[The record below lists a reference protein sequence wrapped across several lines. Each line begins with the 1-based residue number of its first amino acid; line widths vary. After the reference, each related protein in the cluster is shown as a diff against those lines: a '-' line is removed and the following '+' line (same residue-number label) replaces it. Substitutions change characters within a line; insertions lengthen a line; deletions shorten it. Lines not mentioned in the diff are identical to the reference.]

1 MIKKY
6 RKNKLKGSVLY
17 TVVAVMMIMTVF
29 VFAALTLASAANRRA
44 FNSYANNQTQYTARS
59 VVDSMMKI
67 LRENGS
73 AAVGELTPDE
83 LNILNNSI
91 DSSMGK
97 VTSAKIESIG
107 TIKELEAK
115 NYNFGLN
122 LTEEQKNNYV
132 YKLSA
137 TVKMLGQ
144 ENTVSLYCYNGK
156 EDNPPVFNHSLTVL
170 GDLIMDDK
178 ANTFGDVY
186 SFVENPGDVYLLN
199 SAKMDSS
206 YGNNGSITLRGN
218 NKWSVPEAGLGI
230 FINGNMTFDG
240 QVSNFT
246 SDITQSGL
254 LYRDLP
260 YLFVRD
266 KIDLSDKISI
276 GDFNHPYIVMTDSIN
291 TYNYQNKFYG
301 DVYLYDQAT
310 TSVINSNFLFG
321 CSSNV
326 FKKKNNNN
334 LGYNAY
340 MGGNLYSMG
349 SVNVIGSGTLANN
362 VLIDNTLTFN
372 ANNNTTG
379 AVVAENINLNG
390 GDAFNFANGLF
401 VDPDK
406 LTLNYYNIY
415 INEQKYSNEDY
426 TTQWQTVTE
435 YGERQLTNSTSEI
448 VKTHYNNRLNYDCP
462 FSDFLINDAA
472 RISAQPT
479 SINIQFSK
487 IDDFLSQ
494 KLKVDCYF
502 YYIDNYNNRQF
513 ASKKEGYIDT
523 SGDLKFT
530 ANLSDISPV
539 KSETGFIS
547 VGISI
552 YPEYDYSIYD
562 EAQRNYIHDE
572 DMFKEIKIENITVN
586 FSIAGEKSVFIPNQ
600 KTPLALI
607 RAANDVSFN
616 NNDNIIYIDDID
628 KSVKIKRLVDEYG
641 TPVSMEIST
650 ADLTGIE
657 EGNETSVSYS
667 PVEWTDYS
675 GSIRTDFSYDSEYA
689 EFLRTVVNTVTFPES
704 MKKTNVIDNGSN
716 SKGFVDTSFLSS
728 TILENIKKNSKSY
741 EDVKSYI
748 EDKPVYMAGSA
759 DAPISVYE
767 KAVEKK
773 SVSIDDLEIN
783 CNCTLSGNFQFNNAK
798 ILKINPGDNDMYIN
812 LINFT
817 ATNLTIKVDDS
828 GSGKVTF
835 IVPRKGIIFNYSFI
849 DSYGA
854 EQNPTIVSE
863 GNVNFNKSS
872 LLTTTYY
879 VELNKSSSEIWR
891 QPADTKYVPNIY
903 FYMDDSGSYDDNGTI
918 YNDNDDTGLFNI
930 TNGSTISAYINAPT
944 AKLKKGG
951 TYKTYNIKYNGIS
964 ESLDIGIIGS
974 AIFNKVSLS
983 NPFAFLYVDENGASL
998 GAPDPSD
1005 VGEFTTLYYQSY

>member
-67 LRENGS
+67 LEENGAS
-73 AAVGELTPDE
+73 AVGPVDCNV
-83 LNILNNSI
+83 LNASI

-132 YKLSA
+132 YKLTA

-156 EDNPPVFNHSLTVL
+156 ENNPPVFNHSLTVL
-170 GDLIMDDK
+170 GQLTMDDK
-178 ANTFGDVY
+178 ANTYGDVY
-186 SFVENPGDVYLLN
+186 SFVESPGDIYIQN

-206 YGNNGSITLRGN
+206 YGNNGNITLGGN
-218 NKWSVPEAGLGI
+218 NKWSVPEAGSGI
-230 FINGNMTFDG
+230 FINGNMTFSG
-240 QVSNFT
+240 EGSNFT
-246 SDITQSGL
+246 SDISKSGL

-266 KIDLSDKISI
+266 KIELSDKISI
-276 GDFNHPYIVMTDSIN
+276 GDFNHPYIVMADSIN

-362 VLIDNTLTFN
+362 ALVDNTLTFN

-379 AVVAENINLNG
+379 AVVAENINLSG
-390 GDAFNFANGLF
+390 GDTFNFANGLF

-448 VKTHYNNRLNYDCP
+448 IKTHYNNILNYDCP
-462 FSDFLINDAA
+462 FSDFLVNDAA

-479 SINIQFSK
+479 SINIQFGK

-572 DMFKEIKIENITVN
+572 DMYKEIKLENITIN

-607 RAANDVSFN
+607 KAANDVAFN
-616 NNDNIIYIDDID
+616 NNGNIIYIDDID
-628 KSVKIKRLVDEYG
+628 KSVRIEKFVDDYG
-641 TPVSMEIST
+641 YTKLKIST
-650 ADLTGIE
+650 ADLTGVD
-657 EGNETSVSYS
+657 EGNELGLAYS
-667 PVEWTDYS
+667 DIGEYY
-675 GSIRTDFSYDSEYA
+675 YDTEYA
-689 EFLRTVVNTVTFPES
+689 RFLRAVVNTVTFPET
-704 MKKTNVIDNGSN
+704 MKKTNVIENGSN
-716 SKGFVDTSFLSS
+716 PKGFVDTSFLSS

-741 EDVKSYI
+741 EDVKDNFNGKSTFISYDYKITEYREGMEANEMSIYDKVI
-748 EDKPVYMAGSA
+748 EDS
-759 DAPISVYE
+759 
-767 KAVEKK
+767 
-773 SVSIDDLEIN
+773 
-783 CNCTLSGNFQFNNAK
+783 CTLSGCFK
-798 ILKINPGDNDMYIN
+798 GTLKIDPGDKEIYIN
-812 LINFT
+812 LIKFST
-817 ATNLTIKVDDS
+817 MALDIIVDDS
-828 GSGKVTF
+828 GTGKVTF
-835 IVPRKGIIFNYSFI
+835 IVPRKDIEYNYSFI
-849 DSYGA
+849 EYAA
-854 EQNPTIVSE
+854 EKNVKIVSD
-863 GNVNFNKSS
+863 GSVTFDQSR
-872 LLTTTYY
+872 LLTQTYY
-879 VELNKSSSEIWR
+879 DELNKATPEIWR
-891 QPADTKYVPNIY
+891 QPADKNYIPNIY
-903 FYMDDSGSYDDNGTI
+903 IYMDDKGSFDEANY
-918 YNDNDDTGLFNI
+918 TGIFNI
-930 TNGSTISAYINAPT
+930 ANGSTISAYINAPT
-944 AKLKKGG
+944 AKLQKGG
-951 TYKTYNIKYNGIS
+951 TFNTYNIKYNDLS

-974 AIFNKVSLS
+974 AIFEKVSLS
-983 NPFAFLYVDENGASL
+983 NPFAFLYVDENGASSES
-998 GAPDPSD
+998 PDPSD
-1005 VGEFTTLYYQSY
+1005 VGEFTTLYYQAY